1 MASEAQIA
9 ANRLNA
15 QKSTGPRTDAGK
27 AVVSRNAEKHAKFAR
42 AMLVSSQSLK
52 ESSVEFRT
60 LCDEYYESL
69 DPVGP
74 LEEMLVDRIV
84 TAVWRMHRARHVES
98 GEIALNLDDQV
109 KKPDEINPVI
119 TLLEAAVAT
128 NREDVLSLLDKSI
141 PGCEYVLAH
150 LRDARAAIR
159 RDEHLT
165 PDTFHRLNSA
175 FRNRA
180 KTFAEAL
187 FQMAATL
194 SKNPAKLDP
203 AILLEEH
210 QREVFNFLDRQ
221 IQYFEEILA
230 TRLLESQSDPGEAAR
245 ARQDAA
251 LLPSRYALEKIL
263 RYETVIERQVYQAMA
278 QLEKLQ
284 SRRRANEP
292 SARQP

>member
-1 MASEAQIA
+1 MATEAQIA

-27 AVVSRNAEKHAKFAR
+27 AIVSRNAEKHAKFAR

-52 ESSVEFRT
+52 ESSAEFRA

-98 GEIALNLDDQV
+98 GEIALNLGGQD
-109 KKPDEINPVI
+109 KKPEEINPVP
-119 TLLEAAVAT
+119 TLLKAAEAT
-128 NREDVLSLLDKSI
+128 NCEDVLELLDKSV

-150 LRDARAAIR
+150 LRDARAAIH
-159 RDEHLT
+159 RDGQLT
-165 PDTFHRLNSA
+165 PDTFGRLNGA
-175 FRNRA
+175 FRDRA
-180 KTFAEAL
+180 KTLAGPL
-187 FQMAATL
+187 FKMAMTL
-194 SKNPAKLDP
+194 AKNPAKLDP

-210 QREVFNFLDRQ
+210 QREVLNFLDRQ

-230 TRLLESQSDPGEAAR
+230 ARRLESPPAPDPDAR

-263 RYETVIERQVYQAMA
+263 RYETVIERQIYQAMD

-284 SRRRANEP
+284 SRRRQTES
-292 SARQP
+292 SACQP